1 LDSTSVRV
9 SLGYYINTLQGD
21 KSMTDRPKSN
31 LEQRLSKHPH
41 LKNRIEQLLKIVE
54 NADGDLKKADDAE
67 KRVIEE
73 LRKMGNEVLHDWAA
87 NRENQEAE
95 ASTKKSLAKNG
106 KKK

>member
-1 LDSTSVRV
+1 
-9 SLGYYINTLQGD
+9 
-21 KSMTDRPKSN
+21 MTDHPKDSIEN
-31 LEQRLSKHPH
+31 RLNKHPH

-54 NADGDLKKADDAE
+54 NAEGDLKKADEAE

-87 NRENQEAE
+87 NREEQEAD
-95 ASTKKSLAKNG
+95 AGNKRGLAKNG

>member
-1 LDSTSVRV
+1 
-9 SLGYYINTLQGD
+9 
-21 KSMTDRPKSN
+21 MTDHPKDSIEN
-31 LEQRLSKHPH
+31 RLSKYPH

-54 NADGDLKKADDAE
+54 NAEGDLKKADEAE

-87 NRENQEAE
+87 NRERKEAE
-95 ASTKKSLAKNG
+95 AGNKKGLAKNG